1 MRAELHQMPPGPTGP
16 LARWAPGLA
25 LLRGYRRDW
34 LRSDIAAG
42 LSVAAVAIPVAI
54 AYAQLAGFPP
64 VVGLY
69 ASILPLVA
77 YAAFGTSRQLIVNPD
92 AATCAMVA
100 AIVAPLAAGDAT
112 LYTSLAISLA
122 ALAGVAC
129 IVAGFLRLGFLA
141 DFLGK
146 PVLVGFMN
154 GIAISIVLGQI
165 GKVFGFAIESG
176 RILPR
181 LAEFIEKLPLT
192 HGPTLAVGTLT
203 FVVMRAVRRFFPRLP
218 APLVAVALA
227 VVVVQALALDQ
238 TGVAVLGAIPAGLPA
253 LGWNPVPAAL
263 LVPLAT
269 GAAGLALVSFTSGMV
284 TARSFAARNHYEID
298 VDREFVA
305 LGACNV
311 AASLSQGFAVTGAD
325 SRTAVADV
333 MGGKTQVTGLVAAA
347 TIALVLLFFTGPLR
361 YLPNSALGAVLISAG
376 VGLFD
381 WRALVRFYRIQEG
394 EFLVC
399 MTAMLGVVALGAL
412 EGIALSIALAMLV
425 LLIRSSRPAD
435 AVLGRVEGLPGFHD
449 LEHHE
454 GATAVA
460 GVVVYRFTASLIF
473 YNAPYFK
480 RRVLSVVAANP
491 AASWLVLDA
500 GPIAHLDSTGAD
512 TLVSL
517 ADDLS
522 ARGVRIA
529 LGGTLPQVQRMLQR
543 SGTLERLGA
552 DAVFSSLRAAVE
564 ACERRGVAQR
574 LAAAA
579 RDASHRSGGTNF
591 GPAGSTS

>member
-1 MRAELHQMPPGPTGP
+1 M
-16 LARWAPGLA
+16 
-25 LLRGYRRDW
+25 LRNYRREW
-34 LRSDIAAG
+34 LKSDVAAG
-42 LSVAAVAIPVAI
+42 LSVAAVALPVAI

-69 ASILPLVA
+69 AAILPMVV
-77 YAAFGTSRQLIVNPD
+77 YAVFGTSRQLIVNPD

-112 LYTSLAISLA
+112 LYTSLAVSLA
-122 ALAGVAC
+122 AMTGVAC

-181 LAEFIEKLPLT
+181 LIEFASKLPLT
-192 HGPTLAVGTLT
+192 HWPTLGVGVMT
-203 FVVMRAVRRFFPRLP
+203 FVVMRGVRRFFPRLP

-227 VVVVQALALDQ
+227 VVLVQAFALDAA
-238 TGVAVLGAIPAGLPA
+238 GVAVLGAVPPGLPA
-253 LGWNPVPAAL
+253 IGWNPVPRAL
-263 LVPLAT
+263 LGPLLT

-298 VDREFVA
+298 VDREFIA

-325 SRTAVADV
+325 SRTAVSDV
-333 MGGKTQVTGLVAAA
+333 MGGKTQVTGLVAAT

-361 YLPNSALGAVLISAG
+361 YLPGSALGAVLISAG
-376 VGLFD
+376 LGLFD

-399 MTAMLGVVALGAL
+399 ITAMLGVVTLGAL
-412 EGIALSIALAMLV
+412 PGIAWSIALAMLV
-425 LLIRSSRPAD
+425 LLVRSSRPAD
-435 AVLGRVEGLPGFHD
+435 AVLGRVAGAPGFHD
-449 LEHHE
+449 LGRDE
-454 GATAVA
+454 GASRVP
-460 GVVVYRFTASLIF
+460 GVVLYRFTASLIF
-473 YNAPYFK
+473 YNAPYFR
-480 RRVLSVVAANP
+480 RRVLAVTAVDP
-491 AASWLVLDA
+491 GASWLVIDG
-500 GPIAHLDSTGAD
+500 GPIAHLDTTGAD
-512 TLVSL
+512 TLVAV
-517 ADDLS
+517 ADDL
-522 ARGVRIA
+522 ARRGIRMAIGGV
-529 LGGTLPQVQRMLQR
+529 LPQARRMLER
-543 SGTLERLGA
+543 SGALERLGP
-552 DAVFSSLRAAVE
+552 DAVFPSLRAAVE
-564 ACERRGVAQR
+564 ACESRG
-574 LAAAA
+574 AAPQPVELPT
-579 RDASHRSGGTNF
+579 RHRG
-591 GPAGSTS
+591 